1 MIRGPPRSTR
11 TDTLFPY
18 TTLFRSRGRKPRA
31 FLLQQER
38 LALLLRS
45 GRRWRAAPVESASAA
60 SCSALLHEQPE
71 SKAALR
77 CARAPSSALRA
88 PSPTAH
94 AKGFPTPWTSPPF
107 RSPHLSRPPH
117 SSVEPRVGTECVS
130 TCRSRR

>member
-45 GRRWRAAPVESASAA
+45 GRRSRAAPDEDASAA
-60 SCSALLHEQPE
+60 SCSALLHEQPQ

-88 PSPTAH
+88 PSPPSPEKA
-94 AKGFPTPWTSPPF
+94 FPTRSTCYPS
-107 RSPHLSRPPH
+107 RSPALSRPPP
-117 SSVEPRVGTECVS
+117 SPTRAPPLLG
-130 TCRSRR
+130 

>member
-45 GRRWRAAPVESASAA
+45 GRRWRAAPDEGASEA
-60 SCSALLHEQPE
+60 SCSALLHEKPE

-77 CARAPSSALRA
+77 CARAPSSPLRA
-88 PSPTAH
+88 PSPASQE
-94 AKGFPTPWTSPPF
+94 KGFPTRLTCTPCPSPPL
-107 RSPHLSRPPH
+107 SPPTPPPH
-117 SSVEPRVGTECVS
+117 RPHAKTEVW
-130 TCRSRR
+130 